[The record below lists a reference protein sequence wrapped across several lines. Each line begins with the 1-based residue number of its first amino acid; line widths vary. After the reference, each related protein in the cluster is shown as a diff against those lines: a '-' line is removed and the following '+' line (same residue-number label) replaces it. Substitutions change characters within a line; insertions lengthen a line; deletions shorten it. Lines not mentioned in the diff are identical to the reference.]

1 LGKLWV
7 DFYFSEKKWFS
18 NKKLHKEFKLD
29 IEVIKKSFGDQIQS
43 KEVKNITV
51 KIVKKKKKNKGGL
64 KKNK

>member
-1 LGKLWV
+1 LRKLWV
-7 DFYFSEKKWFS
+7 DFYFSENKWFS

-43 KEVKNITV
+43 KEVKNITA